1 MKLCREGN
9 PGWVGQTTFWCEYG
23 NPVLDAIF
31 SFDWTRKACVACPH
45 PLLMNGNP
53 VLNVPSF
60 LSKMEVLYCQLYPIC
75 LKQENLLF
83 VHVKRS
89 SSYTSR
95 FISRLK
101 GRPVQNAPSSLLVKG
116 CPVKEVCHK
125 IFEPYF
131 FHDSYPS
138 GPLINSL
145 KYFSNSVSILP
156 RYSITKWFLRCAT
169 YGKDKLPSA
178 ETKSNSSLVSACF

>member
-125 IFEPYF
+125 IFEPLF
-131 FHDSYPS
+131 FS
-138 GPLINSL
+138 
-145 KYFSNSVSILP
+145 
-156 RYSITKWFLRCAT
+156 WFVPIWAP
-169 YGKDKLPSA
+169 DKQPKVFFEFGFDFAEIFDHKVISA
-178 ETKSNSSLVSACF
+178 VCNIRQR